1 MLKTSAHSFENPL
14 VSVVMPVFNGE
25 QFLPEVLDSI
35 LAQSFSD
42 FELLIADNASTDAT
56 AAICQKYAA
65 IDSRII
71 YHRQAEN
78 LGVFANA
85 EWLYSRAKCEFLMQI
100 GDDDVYEPNCLA
112 LYVERIRDRKDVIL
126 VYSDYGWIDVDGR
139 RSDSGLRHFMANTN
153 DIYQN
158 LSMYIRAPIVLPMGM
173 GLFRT
178 RVVQEAMP
186 FPTLGKHYQDFT
198 GSRDIIYLWKLL
210 PKGRIDSVQLPLFYY
225 RKKDRSDTVP
235 TSWGRN
241 RIIIKL
247 RVIHLNWIVLA
258 KHAIPAIFSAE
269 LTLLQK
275 IRLSIFAAIM
285 FFAHYSLIPV
295 AQNFLRY
302 FKTKRAQRLS
312 VGG

>member
-1 MLKTSAHSFENPL
+1 MLNTSDHSSKHPL
-14 VSVVMPVFNGE
+14 ISVVMPVFNGE
-25 QFLPEVLDSI
+25 RFLPEVLDSI

-42 FELLIADNASTDAT
+42 FELRIADNASTDAT
-56 AAICQKYAA
+56 AAICLKYAA

-78 LGVFANA
+78 LGMFANS
-85 EWLYSRAKCEFLMQI
+85 EWLYSRAKGEFLMHI
-100 GDDDVYEPNCLA
+100 GDDDVYESNCFA

-126 VYSDYGWIDVDGR
+126 VYSDYGWIDVDGLR
-139 RSDSGLRHFMANTN
+139 FDSRLRHFMTNKN
-153 DIYQN
+153 DIFQN
-158 LSMYIRAPIVLPMGM
+158 LSLFIRAPIVLPMVMGM
-173 GLFRT
+173 FRT
-178 RVVQEAMP
+178 SVVQGVMP

-241 RIIIKL
+241 SIIIKL

-258 KHAIPAIFSAE
+258 KHAIPAIFSAD
-269 LTLLQK
+269 LTSYQK
-275 IRLSIFAAIM
+275 IRLSIFATIM
-285 FFAHYSLIPV
+285 FFAHHSLIPI
-295 AQNFLRY
+295 AQYFLRY
-302 FKTKRAQRLS
+302 FKTKRA
-312 VGG
+312 